1 LFLSAGLLGKRDNAV
16 SDTALRIVA
25 SMKRDW
31 MQASIFF
38 VQSFYLKS
46 LWKVVIVCPV
56 ADWEEAKWIM
66 WCSII
71 YRCTFAWV

>member
-1 LFLSAGLLGKRDNAV
+1 MFSLIIFVFCVTLLVLSVGLLGKRDNAV

-38 VQSFYLKS
+38 SFL
-46 LWKVVIVCPV
+46 L
-56 ADWEEAKWIM
+56 
-66 WCSII
+66 
-71 YRCTFAWV
+71 